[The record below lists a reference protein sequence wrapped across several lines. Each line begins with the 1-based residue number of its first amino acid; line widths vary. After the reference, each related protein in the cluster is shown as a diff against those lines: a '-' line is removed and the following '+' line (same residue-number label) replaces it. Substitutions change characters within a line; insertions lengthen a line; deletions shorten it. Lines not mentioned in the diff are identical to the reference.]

1 MGVAACGVGR
11 WTEIREDFLL
21 ARNSA
26 QMNQRFTRLAK
37 RRCVLIELSA
47 KKKQNRKNTTD
58 FRETEYTDVRTAHMS
73 PEEVVY
79 ARKQLP
85 VLIRNMLENFS
96 EDSVWE
102 SIAVRYLTEKHHKD
116 KRCGRPT
123 KYPLPIPIP
132 SHLLNGGHLS
142 RKKMLLR
149 RPSDMGYD
157 WASDPD
163 VRLYGGNPSDNSFT
177 SKNPSIPISDNRSS
191 KQSKKQRMQVLS
203 NSNISDG
210 ASKKRKKRRL
220 SKK

>member
-1 MGVAACGVGR
+1 
-11 WTEIREDFLL
+11 
-21 ARNSA
+21 
-26 QMNQRFTRLAK
+26 MNQRFTRLAK
-37 RRCVLIELSA
+37 RRCILIELSA
-47 KKKQNRKNTTD
+47 KKKRNQKSSTD
-58 FRETEYTDVRTAHMS
+58 NQHTEYTDVRTAHMS

-163 VRLYGGNPSDNSFT
+163 VRLYGGNPSDNSYA
-177 SKNPSIPISDNRSS
+177 SKSPSDHRSTKSPS
-191 KQSKKQRMQVLS
+191 KQSKKQRTQDGKSLLSSNINTS
-203 NSNISDG
+203 NS
-210 ASKKRKKRRL
+210 ASKKIKKRRL
-220 SKK
+220 SSKK